1 MKILCYECMDRNIVY
16 LWCLIAPLLF
26 DIFLALDC
34 LGSQAFPSG
43 GAEEALEGAGDALE
57 PILWVTLALGTL
69 VLSWKSSKIYIIS
82 NHSIFS

>member
-1 MKILCYECMDRNIVY
+1 MDRNIVY

-57 PILWVTLALGTL
+57 PIL
-69 VLSWKSSKIYIIS
+69 
-82 NHSIFS
+82 